1 MGRQSANPIKVKA
14 VAYICRAVIAVV
26 FVYAALGK
34 IGNPKEF
41 ADAVAAFRILPI
53 AWVNAFA
60 IVLPWIELLVG
71 LALLSGTQLKQAAM
85 LSVLL
90 NIVFIV
96 AASSAMA
103 RGLDIKC
110 GCFTLSKAHSS
121 IGWQLI
127 ARDTVFS
134 GIGLLLLF
142 LYSSCGRKKH
152 WQKRKASV
160 KNT

>member
-1 MGRQSANPIKVKA
+1 MGRQVANPIGLKA
-14 VAYICRAVIAVV
+14 VTYICRAVLAVV
-26 FVYAALGK
+26 FICAALGK
-34 IGNPKEF
+34 IGNLEEF

-60 IVLPWIELLVG
+60 IVLPWIELLIG
-71 LALLSGTQLKQAAM
+71 LALLSGAHLKQAAM

-90 NIVFIV
+90 NVVFIV

-121 IGWQLI
+121 VGWQLI
-127 ARDTVFS
+127 GRDIIFS
-134 GIGLLLLF
+134 GLGLLLLF
-142 LYSSCGRKKH
+142 SPFSLDRRKPSKL
-152 WQKRKASV
+152 AEV
-160 KNT
+160 